1 MNVLSG
7 MSTANPEP
15 PVQSTQPKGG
25 LAILDHETAQSASK
39 EGLPIVFGSATE
51 NVTESVRSVVD
62 PSAGE
67 YVLTGASCSGL
78 NDKLVVMG
86 IRIGEEAVMWHLTPS
101 NGAPSTQVR

>member
-7 MSTANPEP
+7 MSTANPES
-15 PVQSTQPKGG
+15 PVQFTQPNGG

-51 NVTESVRSVVD
+51 NVTKSVRSVVD

-67 YVLTGASCSGL
+67 YVLTGASCNGL
-78 NDKLVVMG
+78 NAKLVVTG
-86 IRIGEEAVMWHLTPS
+86 IRIGSEAVIWHLTPS
-101 NGAPSTQVR
+101 NGAPPTHVR